1 MAAVEV
7 LSMTDEY
14 YLSRKEFTAIGE
26 FMKKHEHANIFALRY
41 SGESGIGINTHVICC
56 ECQAEE
62 DVTDY
67 DDW

>member
-14 YLSRKEFTAIGE
+14 YLSRTDFTPLGE
-26 FMKKHEHANIFALRY
+26 FINNHTHANILALRH
-41 SGESGIGINTHVICC
+41 SGDPGIGINTHVICC